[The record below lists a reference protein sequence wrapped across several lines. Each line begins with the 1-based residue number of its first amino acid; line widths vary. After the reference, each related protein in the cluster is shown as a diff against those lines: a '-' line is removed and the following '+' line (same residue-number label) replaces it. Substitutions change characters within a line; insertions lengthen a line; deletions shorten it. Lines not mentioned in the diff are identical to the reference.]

1 MNLETKVPFLISR
14 FLTTKI
20 NLVFFFFI
28 KSSTVVESTLSLIST
43 EHYNEKINELHERE
57 RSFMVVS
64 ALINIK

>member
-14 FLTTKI
+14 FLTTKT
-20 NLVFFFFI
+20 NLVFFFI
-28 KSSTVVESTLSLIST
+28 KSSTVVESTHSLIST

>member
-20 NLVFFFFI
+20 NLVFFFI
-28 KSSTVVESTLSLIST
+28 KSSTVVESTHSLIST

-57 RSFMVVS
+57 KLYGCFGV
-64 ALINIK
+64 N